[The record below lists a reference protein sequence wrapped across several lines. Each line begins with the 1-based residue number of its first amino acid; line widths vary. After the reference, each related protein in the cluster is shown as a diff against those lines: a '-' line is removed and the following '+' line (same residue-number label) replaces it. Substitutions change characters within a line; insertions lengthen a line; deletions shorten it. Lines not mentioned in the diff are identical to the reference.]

1 MLRGEFA
8 FPMVSRGTLVGV
20 LVCAAKRNG
29 EAYAPDESEA
39 LLALAHGVGTALDVL
54 STQRDQSNELVL
66 RELAELRED
75 VKRDRPGELV
85 LSKLDELHEDV
96 KRMSHT

>member
-8 FPMVSRGTLVGV
+8 FPMISRGALVGV
-20 LVCAAKRNG
+20 LVCGAKHNG
-29 EAYAPDESEA
+29 ETYAPDESEA

-54 STQRDQSNELVL
+54 SAQRDRPSELVLSKLDELHEDVKRDRPSELVL

-75 VKRDRPGELV
+75 VKR
-85 LSKLDELHEDV
+85 
-96 KRMSHT
+96 MSHT